1 MRALVMVLSLA
12 AICVAQPSTV
22 ATVTEVAG
30 SRVRL
35 RLPEGCSPAVDDRL
49 ELLARIP
56 GFDDPVPVEGAW
68 RVTAVETGF
77 ASAEAAGQVGAAQP
91 GNTAVIRCSTPARPA
106 ERMQG
111 IAGANTSAPGASAP
125 GSVAPAE
132 RMQGIAGANT
142 SAPGPSAPSSLPPP
156 TVPLAVPAGP
166 QLAIY
171 PIRHAH
177 PSFTRTAFASARLT
191 FSPSSGLWMYT
202 EAGGDAKPDHVY
214 GFFCKDLKSARGNKL
229 NRNELAT
236 LDGVNIPDPMKLS
249 IQAGRSLEQ
258 LVGSTAEVEAIVNA
272 FAAACG
278 KR

>member
-30 SRVRL
+30 NRVRL

-111 IAGANTSAPGASAP
+111 IAGANTSAPG
-125 GSVAPAE
+125 
-132 RMQGIAGANT
+132 
-142 SAPGPSAPSSLPPP
+142 PSAPSSLPPP

-191 FSPSSGLWMYT
+191 FNPSSGLWMYT
-202 EAGGDAKPDHVY
+202 EAGGDAKADHVY
-214 GFFCKDLKSARGNKL
+214 GFFCKDFKSARGNKL